1 MTFSSIIWKL
11 SRFDYKV
18 LTDIFFVFLKT
29 LYSYYS
35 FHQHPAMKNLFPV
48 LLSAILL
55 GSTAACN
62 KTSSPTNSTPTSN
75 NKTAITDTTSSQSNN
90 QLSVA
95 TGTSF
100 DTVLQQDIS
109 TARNKNNDSFV
120 LQIKNSLKGGNKV
133 LKDGQIQGHLEDV
146 VKAAKGKKASLHLV
160 FDDISLKNG
169 ASYPI
174 DATLT
179 NTQVETKTK
188 GKFIQNA
195 GILLGGAVAGHFL
208 GNQAKF
214 KHGGLAGGTAAAAF
228 VLSSP
233 GGEVALKKGTNIK
246 LKLNSAIGTT
256 Q

>member
-1 MTFSSIIWKL
+1 
-11 SRFDYKV
+11 
-18 LTDIFFVFLKT
+18 
-29 LYSYYS
+29 
-35 FHQHPAMKNLFPV
+35 MKNLFPL

-55 GSTAACN
+55 SSTVACN
-62 KTSSPTNSTPTSN
+62 KTSSQSNSTPTN
-75 NKTAITDTTSSQSNN
+75 NKTAISDSISNQSNN
-90 QLSVA
+90 KISVP

-100 DTVLQQDIS
+100 DTVLQENIS
-109 TARNKNNDSFV
+109 TGKNQNNDSFI
-120 LQIKNSLKGGNKV
+120 LKIKNSLKGENKV

-179 NTQVETKTK
+179 NTLLETKTK

-195 GILLGGAVAGHFL
+195 GILLGGTVAGHFL

-246 LKLNSAIGTT
+246 LKLNSPIGNT

>member
-1 MTFSSIIWKL
+1 MK
-11 SRFDYKV
+11 K
-18 LTDIFFVFLKT
+18 FFPL
-29 LYSYYS
+29 
-35 FHQHPAMKNLFPV
+35 

-55 GSTAACN
+55 NSTVACN
-62 KTSSPTNSTPTSN
+62 KTSSQTNSTPTN
-75 NKTAITDTTSSQSNN
+75 NKTAITDSKSSQSNN
-90 QLSVA
+90 QISVP
-95 TGTSF
+95 TGTSL
-100 DTVLQQDIS
+100 DTVLQENIS
-109 TARNKNNDSFV
+109 TGKNQNNDNFI
-120 LQIKNSLKGGNKV
+120 LQIKNSLKGGNQV

-179 NTQVETKTK
+179 NTLLETKTK

-195 GILLGGAVAGHFL
+195 GIVLGGTVAGHFL

-246 LKLNSAIGTT
+246 LKLNSPIGNT

>member
-1 MTFSSIIWKL
+1 
-11 SRFDYKV
+11 
-18 LTDIFFVFLKT
+18 
-29 LYSYYS
+29 
-35 FHQHPAMKNLFPV
+35 MKNLFPF

-55 GSTAACN
+55 SGTVACN
-62 KTSSPTNSTPTSN
+62 KTNSQTDSTSSN
-75 NKTAITDTTSSQSNN
+75 NKTAIAERTSSQPNN
-90 QLSVA
+90 QQISVP

-109 TARNKNNDSFV
+109 TVKSQNNDRFV
-120 LQIKNSLKGGNKV
+120 LEMKNSSIGGNKV
-133 LKDGQIQGHLEDV
+133 LQDGQIQGHLEDV

-169 ASYPI
+169 SSYPI
-174 DATLT
+174 DATLV
-179 NTQVETKTK
+179 NTKLETKTK
-188 GKFIQNA
+188 GKFIQNT
-195 GILLGGAVAGHFL
+195 GIVLGGTIAGHFL

-214 KHGGLAGGTAAAAF
+214 KHGGLAGGAAATAF

-246 LKLNSAIGTT
+246 LQLKSAIGTT

>member
-1 MTFSSIIWKL
+1 
-11 SRFDYKV
+11 
-18 LTDIFFVFLKT
+18 
-29 LYSYYS
+29 
-35 FHQHPAMKNLFPV
+35 MKNLFPL
-48 LLSAILL
+48 LLSAIFLS
-55 GSTAACN
+55 STVACN
-62 KTSSPTNSTPTSN
+62 KTSSQSNSTPTN
-75 NKTAITDTTSSQSNN
+75 NKTAITDSISNQSNN
-90 QLSVA
+90 QISVPA
-95 TGTSF
+95 GTSF
-100 DTVLQQDIS
+100 DTVLQENIS
-109 TARNKNNDSFV
+109 TGKNKNNDSFI
-120 LQIKNSLKGGNKV
+120 LQIKNSLKGGNQV
-133 LKDGQIQGHLEDV
+133 LKDGQIQGHLEDL

-179 NTQVETKTK
+179 NTLLETKTK

-195 GILLGGAVAGHFL
+195 GIVLGGTVAGHFL

-246 LKLNSAIGTT
+246 LKLNSPIGNT